1 VQVNVDSNGQNIV
14 GDAANEPTIAV
25 NPVNPSSI
33 AIGWRQ
39 FDTILNNF
47 RQAGNGHTTDGGL
60 TWIYHDVIERGI
72 FRSDP
77 VLDSDSEGNFYY
89 NSLTT
94 VTGDYTCQVFKSTD
108 GGATWGPGVEAEG
121 GDKQWQEIDKS
132 GGPGEG
138 HIYATWTQGFSVC
151 FPGFFTRSSNRAAS
165 FEACVE
171 VPGSPQWG
179 TLAVGPA
186 SELYLAGT
194 DFSGFLV
201 AKSTSAMDSMAT
213 VGWDTLVTVSLDGY
227 PAAFGGNG
235 SPNPGGLMG
244 QAWVAVDHS
253 NGPTRGNVYLLCSV
267 ERISNND
274 PLDIMFSRSTTGGKT
289 WSNPVRVND
298 DAGQDAWQWFGT
310 MSVAPDG
317 RVDVAWLDTRDNPGT
332 VLSSLYYS
340 SSTDGGLTWSM
351 NERLSDEF
359 DPHVGWPQQDK
370 MGDYFD
376 MYSDSTGAHLAWAGT
391 FNGEQDVYYGRI
403 IADSTVTDVAGED
416 LSVPGSYELLQN
428 FPNPFNPS
436 TQIGMRIAEPTHVT
450 LRVYDILGREVA
462 TLVNEQLEAG
472 DHTRTWDAS
481 GMASGVYYYR
491 LQAADF
497 TQTRSLV
504 LSR

>member
-1 VQVNVDSNGQNIV
+1 
-14 GDAANEPTIAV
+14 
-25 NPVNPSSI
+25 
-33 AIGWRQ
+33 
-39 FDTILNNF
+39 
-47 RQAGNGHTTDGGL
+47 
-60 TWIYHDVIERGI
+60 
-72 FRSDP
+72 
-77 VLDSDSEGNFYY
+77 
-89 NSLTT
+89 
-94 VTGDYTCQVFKSTD
+94 
-108 GGATWGPGVEAEG
+108 
-121 GDKQWQEIDKS
+121 
-132 GGPGEG
+132 
-138 HIYATWTQGFSVC
+138 
-151 FPGFFTRSSNRAAS
+151 
-165 FEACVE
+165 
-171 VPGSPQWG
+171 
-179 TLAVGPA
+179 
-186 SELYLAGT
+186 
-194 DFSGFLV
+194 
-201 AKSTSAMDSMAT
+201 
-213 VGWDTLVTVSLDGY
+213 
-227 PAAFGGNG
+227 
-235 SPNPGGLMG
+235 
-244 QAWVAVDHS
+244 
-253 NGPTRGNVYLLCSV
+253 VYLLCSV